1 MATQQEVPVALEK
14 LRAACLARG
23 ASGIK
28 SFGRTFR
35 IYDDDGNKKL
45 TLEEFKKGLHDY
57 GVTGVSVDEIN
68 ELFNVFDTDGS
79 GSISFDEFLVSLRPR
94 LSAARENMIK
104 KAFAKLDV
112 DGSGEVT
119 TEDLQKIYNVK
130 NHPKYQSG
138 EMTRKQILQEFLN
151 NYQAGPKD
159 EKVTYEEFYNYY
171 CGVSASID
179 HDTYFDLM
187 MRNSWGL

>member
-1 MATQQEVPVALEK
+1 
-14 LRAACLARG
+14 
-23 ASGIK
+23 
-28 SFGRTFR
+28 
-35 IYDDDGNKKL
+35 
-45 TLEEFKKGLHDY
+45 
-57 GVTGVSVDEIN
+57 
-68 ELFNVFDTDGS
+68 
-79 GSISFDEFLVSLRPR
+79 
-94 LSAARENMIK
+94 MIK

-159 EKVTYEEFYNYY
+159 EKVR
-171 CGVSASID
+171 SLID
-179 HDTYFDLM
+179 L
-187 MRNSWGL
+187 